1 MQKFFDQAKLEDENI
16 RTDLGFGGMFMN
28 FIVSPGQD
36 TALYDRGLNEFI
48 AGYAHLYS
56 YDFEMLKTLLERTG
70 FYCVEQKGFCESEID
85 DYREPLHVT
94 GMDPIW
100 RNFNQKFYKENNL
113 VHYYDSVEGKYNINF
128 KVTGFD
134 RDPLTS
140 LIIEARKKETID
152 LKKYESLNDSKQNY
166 NKYALIVNKIGTAN
180 YLAMS
185 NFEIFGR
192 EIINDKLIN
201 IDISS
206 DPVITPTVPINILDD
221 NYKYIVFQNT
231 GNNQTSYSITFSQNT
246 TCDILIIGGGG
257 SGGKSMSANR
267 GGGGGGAGGLIYI
280 TSTILPADT
289 YTLNVGNGGL
299 GSSSGQNGYD
309 SSIVSTSINY
319 IAYGGGGGGNVRDM
333 YK

>member
-1 MQKFFDQAKLEDENI
+1 MIKLNVGPSPIWDQQGWHTLDHKTRDEADTSLQGDAAKIPLNNDTCSTVFTSHMFEHIPHVKLEKILLEFNRVLSKDGVLRILTPDLKKIAKAYVSEDQKFFDQAKLEDENI

-70 FYCVEQKGFCESEID
+70 FYCVEQKGFCESDIE

-166 NKYALIVNKIGTAN
+166 NKYAWSLMKDEVFTQKND
-180 YLAMS
+180 AMLKAA
-185 NFEIFGR
+185 R
-192 EIINDKLIN
+192 
-201 IDISS
+201 
-206 DPVITPTVPINILDD
+206 
-221 NYKYIVFQNT
+221 
-231 GNNQTSYSITFSQNT
+231 
-246 TCDILIIGGGG
+246 
-257 SGGKSMSANR
+257 
-267 GGGGGGAGGLIYI
+267 
-280 TSTILPADT
+280 
-289 YTLNVGNGGL
+289 
-299 GSSSGQNGYD
+299 
-309 SSIVSTSINY
+309 SIN
-319 IAYGGGGGGNVRDM
+319 
-333 YK
+333 KK